1 MCTEFIKVVVATDIY
16 CQYILIKLSAV
27 IGRFITSIS
36 ISKYLGQVES
46 NFSILTSSYCVLM
59 KPLYYSI
66 YWFD

>member
-46 NFSILTSSYCVLM
+46 NFAILTSSY
-59 KPLYYSI
+59 
-66 YWFD
+66 